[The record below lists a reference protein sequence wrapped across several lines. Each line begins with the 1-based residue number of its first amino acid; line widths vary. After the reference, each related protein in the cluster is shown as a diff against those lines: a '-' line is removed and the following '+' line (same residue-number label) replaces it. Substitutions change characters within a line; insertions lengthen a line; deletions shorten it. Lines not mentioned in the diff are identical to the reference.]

1 MNLKTFSDIS
11 FFLYILSILGIFIV
25 PTHFIRFINLAI
37 QLYISIFFIIFFNPF
52 FTFKINIDNVRYT
65 IFYSGWILFSYS
77 FFYFYSIYD
86 SI

>member
-1 MNLKTFSDIS
+1 MNLNTFAYLS
-11 FFLYILSILGIFIV
+11 FFLFFLSILGIFIV
-25 PTHFIRFINLAI
+25 PPRFIRFINLAI
-37 QLYISIFFIIFFNPF
+37 QLYISIFFIIFFNPY

-77 FFYFYSIYD
+77 FYSIYD